1 MSKNVSQAFD
11 KVIEQLSQ
19 KERIKNGQVVTGSCN
34 TRKYYYLRECLSR
47 FTNTVVKRDF
57 ETITFTDID
66 KKFLQQ
72 YVDYLEGRNV
82 ADKLRLLKHVFI
94 SANVNVT
101 IFDSVE
107 FKSSKRKTGNVTYS
121 MIEKIQNM
129 DRSALSLKEQLYI
142 DLFLFGLYSGGSTIT
157 EMASLKN
164 SSVCKG
170 RLYCERI
177 GSAKTAIIPVIEPM
191 KTIIA
196 RYREKCFGDY
206 LLPVLTNKHIT
217 TQQQH
222 ERIERIT
229 AQTNKTLKKVCH
241 SLRLQSEI
249 TVSMSRR
256 VFIEYM
262 IIHRI
267 PLEMIAENVGCSVET
282 ILRYCEKMKP
292 CMN

>member
-57 ETITFTDID
+57 ETLTFADID

-82 ADKLRLLKHVFI
+82 ADKLRLLKHVFR
-94 SANVNVT
+94 SANVT

-107 FKSSKRKTGNVTYS
+107 FESLKRETGNVTYS

-157 EMASLKN
+157 EMASLK
-164 SSVCKG
+164 SSSIGKG
-170 RLYCERI
+170 KLHCQRI
-177 GSAKTAIIPVIEPM
+177 GSAKTAIIPMNEPM

-196 RYREKCFGDY
+196 RYHEKCFGDY
-206 LLPVLTNKHIT
+206 LLPILTHKHNT
-217 TQQQH
+217 AEQQ
-222 ERIERIT
+222 EGRIKRIT
-229 AQTNKTLKKVCH
+229 EQTNLTLKRVCRLLK
-241 SLRLQSEI
+241 LRHTI
-249 TVSMSRR
+249 TASMSRR
-256 VFIEYM
+256 VFIEHL
-262 IIHRI
+262 IILGI
-267 PLEMIAENVGCSVET
+267 PFSVIAENVGCSVET
-282 ILRYCEKMKP
+282 IFHYYEKSGAV
-292 CMN
+292 